1 MKRQRQRQTDRLS
14 ALPDKALECILSNLV
29 SDEATRTSALSRR
42 WRRVCAAVPVI
53 DLADPKKGNRDT
65 FSDKPI
71 PVCFNQKVTGAILS
85 KAPPG
90 TPIRTLRLDAFSPP
104 RDLLDQWIVTAVC
117 SGAQEIDVKLRYWH
131 DSERR
136 LCPFGPSK
144 KASGDFDKEQSDRY
158 VKTHQRL
165 FRCSTLRHLRLTNWT
180 LDLPQGML
188 ASSLQT
194 LCLARI
200 VDPNGLLP
208 LLLSNCPRLADLTL
222 QEFPSVK
229 EISVESAHLRSFAM
243 ICCHHASRVKLHSS
257 CLRSL
262 HYKGGLP
269 SESLFEVENYEGV
282 VALTIDICEDLSK
295 RESTE
300 VAPVTAL
307 ISRCTKLTYLRLS
320 LRPSMAYHC
329 GLFADSVRRL
339 PIRQLDLQGCLRNN
353 HAVRSVAVLLRDTKN
368 LEVLSL
374 FPWDTKTQ
382 EKRSFCLSDDE
393 SDTEHKDNGD
403 HQVHHSSR
411 VTDNLRQMYIRCLD
425 HRLRRINIVQYKGLK
440 LERILAHFLLSRGN
454 TLEKFSV
461 TSAIDGSQQKD
472 QIALDGS
479 QQKDQIAWED
489 QVAWEDQTTR
499 QLRSWRSNRHT
510 RVTVN

>member
-1 MKRQRQRQTDRLS
+1 MKRQRQRQTDQLS

-42 WRRVCAAVPVI
+42 WRRVCAAIPVI

-65 FSDKPI
+65 SSDKPI
-71 PVCFNQKVTGAILS
+71 PVCFNQKWILTALYS
-85 KAPPG
+85 G
-90 TPIRTLRLDAFSPP
+90 TE
-104 RDLLDQWIVTAVC
+104 
-117 SGAQEIDVKLRYWH
+117 EIDVKLRYWH

-144 KASGDFDKEQSDRY
+144 KASGDFDKEQSDGY

-165 FRCSTLRHLRLTNWT
+165 FRCGTLRRLRLTNWM
-180 LDLPQGML
+180 LNLPQGVV
-188 ASSLQT
+188 ASSLET

-200 VDPNGLLP
+200 VDPNGMLP
-208 LLLSNCPRLADLTL
+208 QLLSNCPRLADLTL
-222 QEFPSVK
+222 QEWPSIK
-229 EISVESAHLRSFAM
+229 QISVESAHLRSFSM
-243 ICCHHASRVKLHSS
+243 ICCHHANRVKLHSS
-257 CLRSL
+257 CVRSL

-269 SESLFEVENYEGV
+269 SLSLFEVENYEV
-282 VALTIDICEDLSK
+282 VALTIEICEDLSK
-295 RESTE
+295 RESPE

-329 GLFADSVRRL
+329 GLFADAVRRL
-339 PIRQLDLQGCLRNN
+339 PIRQLDLQGSLRND

-374 FPWDTKTQ
+374 FPRDTKTQ
-382 EKRSFCLSDDE
+382 EKRPFCLSDDE
-393 SDTEHKDNGD
+393 SDTERKDGGD
-403 HQVHHSSR
+403 DRVHHKSR
-411 VTDNLRQMYIRCLD
+411 LTNSLHQMYIRCLD
-425 HRLRRINIVQYKGLK
+425 RKLKRINIVQYKGLQ
-440 LERILAHFLLSRGN
+440 LERILARFLLSRGN

-472 QIALDGS
+472 QIAVDGN

-489 QVAWEDQTTR
+489 QVAWEDQTAR
-499 QLRSWRSNRHT
+499 ELRSWRTNRHT